1 MTRIDLVRERF
12 ENTVIEDID
21 QKQAYLDLM
30 ILFDEIHDRDI
41 LIDDLRDQIAEL
53 KKQIK

>member
-1 MTRIDLVRERF
+1 MARIDLVRERF
-12 ENTVIEDID
+12 DNTVIEDID

-41 LIDDLRDQIAEL
+41 LIDDLREQIAEL